1 MKKPSPASPPETVI
15 LTELIAAEPAFVSGS
30 ALAKKLGMSRVA
42 IWQYMEKLR
51 EQGFA
56 FEAVRARGYR
66 LTERPSGLN
75 ASLVQAYRRDRA
87 GDFPLQLLAEVD
99 STNDEAARQ
108 LAAGKAAPF
117 AIIAQRQTKGR
128 GRFGRAWH
136 SEANGNLYASF
147 AFRPR
152 LEPARMQMFTLWMG
166 ANVCELVG
174 KFCRTAPGL
183 KWPNDLLFDGRKAGG
198 MLTEARMDAD
208 QIRDLVFGLGLNINS
223 PSEGWPE
230 DLAGRAVSLAEH
242 TRQPLDLNKFT
253 AALIGRV
260 LQAYDRFVDGSY
272 SKTFADLWNRYDVL
286 RDRPVA
292 VLTPT
297 QRVAGT
303 ALGIDD
309 EGCFVV
315 RTDKNRTERFRAG
328 EVTLEKPARS

>member
-1 MKKPSPASPPETVI
+1 MKPNPRPPETVI
-15 LTELIAAEPAFVSGS
+15 LEELLAGEAGYVTGT
-30 ALAKKLGMSRVA
+30 ALARKLGVSRVA
-42 IWQYMEKLR
+42 IWQHMEKLR
-51 EQGFA
+51 EQGFV
-56 FEAVRARGYR
+56 FEPARARGYK
-66 LTERPSGLN
+66 LAARPSGLN
-75 ASLVQAYRRDRA
+75 AALIQAYRH
-87 GDFPLQLLAEVD
+87 GHHQDFTLQLLDEID

-108 LAAGKAAPF
+108 LAAGRVAPF

-136 SEANGNLYASF
+136 SEANGNLYVSF

-166 ANVCELVG
+166 ANLCELTAN
-174 KFCRTAPGL
+174 FCRTAPGL

-208 QIRDLVFGLGLNINS
+208 QIRDLVFGLGLNVNS
-223 PSEGWPE
+223 PAGGWPPE
-230 DLAGRAVSLAEH
+230 LAGKAVSLAEH
-242 TRQPLDLNKFT
+242 TRQPLDLNRFT

-272 SKTFADLWNRYDVL
+272 RQTFADLWNRYDVL
-286 RDRPVA
+286 RNRSVA
-292 VLTPT
+292 VLTGD

-315 RTDKNRTERFRAG
+315 RTEQGRTERFRAG
-328 EVTLEKPARS
+328 EVTLEKPPKS

>member
-1 MKKPSPASPPETVI
+1 MKKNSPSAPPETVI
-15 LTELIAAEPAFVSGS
+15 LTELIAAEPEFVSGS
-30 ALAKKLGMSRVA
+30 ALAKKLGISRVA

-66 LTERPSGLN
+66 LTARPTGLS

-108 LAAGKAAPF
+108 LASGKTAPF

-136 SEANGNLYASF
+136 SEDNGNLYASF
-147 AFRPR
+147 AFRPN

-166 ANVCELVG
+166 ANVCELVAN
-174 KFCRTAPGL
+174 FCRTQPGL

-208 QIRDLVFGLGLNINS
+208 QIRDLVFGLGLNVNA
-223 PSEGWPE
+223 PADGWPAE
-230 DLAGRAVSLAEH
+230 LADRAVSLAEH
-242 TRQPLDLNKFT
+242 TRHPLDLNKFT

-297 QRVAGT
+297 QRVAGI
-303 ALGIDD
+303 AVGIDD
-309 EGCFVV
+309 EGSFVV
-315 RTDKNRTERFRAG
+315 RTDKGRTERFRAG
-328 EVTLEKPARS
+328 EVTLEKPAR

>member
-1 MKKPSPASPPETVI
+1 MKKSIPASPPETVI
-15 LTELIAAEPAFVSGS
+15 LAELIAAEPAFVSGS
-30 ALAKKLGMSRVA
+30 TLAKKLGMSRVA

-66 LTERPSGLN
+66 LTARPEGLN
-75 ASLVQAYRRDRA
+75 AALVLAYRRDHA
-87 GDFPLQLLAEVD
+87 GDFPLQLIPEID

-108 LAAGKAAPF
+108 LAAGKPAPF

-128 GRFGRAWH
+128 GRFGRVWH
-136 SEANGNLYASF
+136 SEDNGNLYASF
-147 AFRPR
+147 AFRPN

-166 ANVCELVG
+166 ANLCDLVG
-174 KFCRTAPGL
+174 KFCRTNPGL

-208 QIRDLVFGLGLNINS
+208 QIRDLVFGLGLNVNS
-223 PSEGWPE
+223 PTDGWPAE
-230 DLAGRAVSLAEH
+230 LADRAVSLSEH

-260 LQAYDRFVDGSY
+260 LQAYDAFIDGTY
-272 SKTFADLWNRYDVL
+272 NKTFADLWNRYDVL
-286 RDRPVA
+286 RGRPVA
-292 VLTPT
+292 VLTPL

-309 EGCFVV
+309 EGCFVI

-328 EVTLEKPARS
+328 EVTLEKPPR